1 MKIERSKKDRR
12 KRHRYL
18 LQRGAY
24 AAFSPYY
31 IKLGPI
37 VNIGLGGFGCHYFI
51 DRDQQNDLV
60 EPYVSLRNNQFF
72 IRDIPV
78 KVVSEFEINS
88 EDSHYLKMM
97 YCAVRFGPLSF
108 EQFKAIDEFIIY
120 NSTDII
126 MDRRSAVQRRTHH
139 SNFTHYELPRHRSFS
154 TPPITDRRTRG
165 ERRDAPIN

>member
-1 MKIERSKKDRR
+1 MKFERSQKDRR
-12 KRHRYL
+12 KRNRYF
-18 LQRGAY
+18 LQQGAY

-31 IKLGPI
+31 VKLGPI
-37 VNIGLGGFGCHYFI
+37 LNIGLGGFGCHYFI

-60 EPYVSLRNNQFF
+60 EPYVSLRNNHFL

-78 KVVSEFEINS
+78 KLVCEFEVNS
-88 EDSHYLKMM
+88 EESHYLKMM
-97 YCAVRFGPLSF
+97 YCGVKFGPLTF

-126 MDRRSAVQRRTHH
+126 TDRRSAVQRRTKHNH
-139 SNFTHYELPRHRSFS
+139 IIRCELPRYRSFGAQP
-154 TPPITDRRTRG
+154 TEDRRTRG